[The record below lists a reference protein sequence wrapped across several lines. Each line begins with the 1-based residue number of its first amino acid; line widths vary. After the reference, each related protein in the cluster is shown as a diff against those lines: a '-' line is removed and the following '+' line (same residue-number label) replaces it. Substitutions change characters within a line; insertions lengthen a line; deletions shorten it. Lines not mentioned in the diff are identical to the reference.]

1 MRVVVW
7 CLRLQIFRE
16 IKWLVTVSLT
26 VIPPHFGNI
35 CLFVCLFVVVRTQTW
50 EGENRH
56 LPAPSSLTRMA
67 RSTDTSKRP
76 PNTVVVDHEGKCVI
90 SDEMT
95 CAITS

>member
-1 MRVVVW
+1 MKVVVW

-16 IKWLVTVSLT
+16 I
-26 VIPPHFGNI
+26 
-35 CLFVCLFVVVRTQTW
+35 FVCLFVCCC
-50 EGENRH
+50 EDANMGGENRH

-76 PNTVVVDHEGKCVI
+76 PNTVVVDHEGKCAI

>member
-1 MRVVVW
+1 M
-7 CLRLQIFRE
+7 
-16 IKWLVTVSLT
+16 
-26 VIPPHFGNI
+26 G
-35 CLFVCLFVVVRTQTW
+35 
-50 EGENRH
+50 GENRH

-76 PNTVVVDHEGKCVI
+76 PNTVVVDHEGKCAI